1 MTSLHRS
8 AASAA
13 LALALWWPACGA
25 LAEPWRVVL
34 LAGSDPALP
43 AAVQQDGAFRAAVR
57 AAAPDG
63 VEFYTDS
70 VDNMRLEGSG
80 LVPELLALLSKKYQ
94 RQRVDL
100 VAAWGDLGLAFAE
113 RYHEQIW
120 PGKPVLVFSIEEVK
134 VRQRGVPPE
143 FARLTLDLDID
154 GTLAI
159 AEALQPHAKRLVV
172 VGGSGAFDQV
182 WV

>member
-1 MTSLHRS
+1 
-8 AASAA
+8 
-13 LALALWWPACGA
+13 
-25 LAEPWRVVL
+25 
-34 LAGSDPALP
+34 
-43 AAVQQDGAFRAAVR
+43 
-57 AAAPDG
+57 

-159 AEALQPHAKRLVV
+159 AE
-172 VGGSGAFDQV
+172 
-182 WV
+182 